1 MGILLVL
8 DGLDGSG
15 KSTQATLLQQRL
27 TESFGK
33 TRLISYPDYEKP
45 SSTLVRMY
53 LNGELAANASEV
65 NAYAASSFYAVDR
78 YASYRQDWKD
88 AYEAGEIILA
98 SRYVSSNAIHQ
109 MGKLPQTEWEGF
121 LDWLSD
127 YEYDKLGLPR
137 PDGIFFLDMPR
148 TVADRLILSRYGGD
162 EGKKDLHERDRTYLS
177 RCAASAAFAA
187 KVQGW
192 QVIPCAAGDEALPV
206 AAISDALFAGAA
218 AIIRAKRGEN
228 QAKPAPLGL

>member
-15 KSTQATLLQQRL
+15 KSTQAAILQKRL
-27 TESFGK
+27 EETFGK
-33 TRLISYPDYEKP
+33 TKLISYPDYEKP
-45 SSTLVRMY
+45 SSMLVRMY
-53 LNGELAANASEV
+53 LNGELSANAAEV

-109 MGKLPQTEWEGF
+109 MGKLPKEEWTSF
-121 LDWLSD
+121 LAWLSD
-127 YEYDKLGLPR
+127 YEYEKLGLPR

-148 TVADRLILSRYGGD
+148 DVADRLILSRYGGD
-162 EGKKDLHERDRTYLS
+162 AGKKDLHERDRQYLLQ
-177 RCAASAAFAA
+177 CAESAAFAS
-187 KVQGW
+187 KEENW
-192 QVIPCAAGDEALPV
+192 SIIPCAEAGEALPLDTI
-206 AAISDALFAGAA
+206 ADRLFEEVSV
-218 AIIRAKRGEN
+218 IIRKK
-228 QAKPAPLGL
+228 QAVTEK